1 MDNFIEVLNTLH
13 VIAVWIYR
21 TISFFGIEKIHRDGY
36 KNKQLISKV
45 VEAAQYIM
53 SILLLMQQELTNQNV
68 SSFSRKMVKLL
79 MFEW

>member
-21 TISFFGIEKIHRDGY
+21 TISFFGIEKIE
-36 KNKQLISKV
+36 KIQNKQLISKV
-45 VEAAQYIM
+45 LEAAQYIM

-68 SSFSRKMVKLL
+68 SSISRKMVKLL